1 MKMPYLHW
9 DTSEFLTLRDRV
21 IQCRSKVQFYQEEM
35 SKAQDRLKNADQ
47 ELDWDEL
54 VPSPFPPSTT
64 GAPSEKKV
72 QTKYI
77 HSRTELE
84 REIEEFLKHQKSR
97 RHQLLYNYSITSPSW
112 DGALHPMRSL
122 QQYGRPFIEEAYHRS
137 CEGEGEGEGENEGKR
152 LGEKLKGEL
161 KMNLQGK
168 RKDGNKKERKI
179 RGGPDM
185 LNHETGTEEIEPTY
199 VRAFKAKQAKLAKIN
214 AQAAKGRTANPV
226 SGPEKPRE
234 PGDKDEEPKEIPK
247 VLMFDQLWI
256 WAINPG
262 EGYSYCIGS
271 RLRCTNLTRH
281 SRHFLP

>member
-1 MKMPYLHW
+1 
-9 DTSEFLTLRDRV
+9 
-21 IQCRSKVQFYQEEM
+21 M